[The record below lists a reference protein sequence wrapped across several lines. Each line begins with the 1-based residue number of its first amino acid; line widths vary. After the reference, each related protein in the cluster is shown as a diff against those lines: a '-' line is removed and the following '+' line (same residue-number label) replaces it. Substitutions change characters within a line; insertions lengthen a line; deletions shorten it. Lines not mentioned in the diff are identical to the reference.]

1 MCCFAQIQPLSN
13 NNNLSLP
20 FCRHK
25 NGFVR
30 ATAVRLLTVIVT
42 TSDADAV
49 LTPAAN
55 QIYKERFLSAA
66 AIFLEDANV
75 DARYYICFNYC
86 ELIWR
91 QQSTKKML
99 LDFQYFILRFILD
112 SLPPQL

>member
-1 MCCFAQIQPLSN
+1 MFYFAQIKPLS

-25 NGFVR
+25 NGLVR
-30 ATAVRLLTVIVT
+30 ATAARLLTVIVT

-49 LTPAAN
+49 LTPAVN
-55 QIYKERFLSAA
+55 QIYKKKVLSTAA
-66 AIFLEDANV
+66 LFLEDANV
-75 DARYYICFNYC
+75 DARYHICFNCC

-91 QQSTKKML
+91 QQSTEKVL
-99 LDFQYFILRFILD
+99 LEFQHFFLTCILD